1 MGEGTTLGDLL
12 ELQLHRVEDEVKN
25 IVDKAVK
32 EMAIEKVR
40 AKSKRV
46 VLSVVEV
53 AYETCQNHD
62 LRLIVVCSENCS
74 IFLFSVTSTVVIHVS
89 VNSSTLTVTKC
100 FLYAGF
106 GRDNPDLECYVTV
119 LREPQLHWNPS
130 AES

>member
-40 AKSKRV
+40 LESIRV

-62 LRLIVVCSENCS
+62 LRLIVVCSENCC
-74 IFLFSVTSTVVIHVS
+74 IFPFSVISTVIHVF
-89 VNSSTLTVTKC
+89 VNSSILTVTKC

>member
-40 AKSKRV
+40 AEPKRV

-53 AYETCQNHD
+53 VNGNFQSHD
-62 LRLIVVCSENCS
+62 LKFIVG
-74 IFLFSVTSTVVIHVS
+74 FSKH
-89 VNSSTLTVTKC
+89 
-100 FLYAGF
+100 
-106 GRDNPDLECYVTV
+106 
-119 LREPQLHWNPS
+119 
-130 AES
+130 